1 MITGSCL
8 CGSVRYKISGDI
20 GDIVHC
26 HCQKC
31 RKAHGSAFSSVAAV
45 NDESFTLLGK
55 ETLKGYESSLGKYRY
70 FCLGCGT
77 QIYAKR
83 MNTEHIILRLGSVDS
98 EITAAEKNHIWV
110 SEKASWYTINS
121 SLPECQEFE

>member
-8 CGSVRYKISGDI
+8 CGSVRYEISGDI

-55 ETLKGYESSLGKYRY
+55 ETLKGYESSPEKYRY
-70 FCLGCGT
+70 FCSGCGT